1 MIVIYFY
8 ITIILDLD
16 YIKSNYDSKIKFKI
30 IHIFKFYFKINNLMI
45 ISIMRCFKSFLR
57 VITIT

>member
-8 ITIILDLD
+8 ITIILVLD
-16 YIKSNYDSKIKFKI
+16 YIKSNYDSKILKLF
-30 IHIFKFYFKINNLMI
+30 IFLNLILKINNLMI
-45 ISIMRCFKSFLR
+45 ISIMKCFNYFLR

>member
-8 ITIILDLD
+8 ITIILVLD
-16 YIKSNYDSKIKFKI
+16 YIKSNYDSKILKLF
-30 IHIFKFYFKINNLMI
+30 IFLNLILKINNLMI
-45 ISIMRCFKSFLR
+45 ISIMKCFKYFLR

>member
-8 ITIILDLD
+8 ITVILVLD
-16 YIKSNYDSKIKFKI
+16 YIKSNYDSKILKLF
-30 IHIFKFYFKINNLMI
+30 IFLNLILKINNLMI
-45 ISIMRCFKSFLR
+45 ISIMKCFKSLLR

>member
-8 ITIILDLD
+8 ITVILVLD
-16 YIKSNYDSKIKFKI
+16 YIKSYYDSKILKLF
-30 IHIFKFYFKINNLMI
+30 IFLNLILKINNLMI
-45 ISIMRCFKSFLR
+45 ISIMKCFKYLLR